1 MVPHYILSEIQKETF
16 LTAVAHATLYLSS
29 AYPVITNYP
38 VPYFY
43 LSKYLSEMKKETTV
57 SLFTYMYCSI
67 LIEIVTIFRLQA
79 CIKLMS

>member
-16 LTAVAHATLYLSS
+16 LTAVAHATWYLSD
-29 AYPVITNYP
+29 TYP